1 MNLKRCDQC
10 LLVCLILAAFLTD
23 LVSCQKNSTKSK
35 PRDKSS
41 KKGKETKESAPYYS
55 FAAWNN
61 RGKICLLVKLDATFK
76 ITYEASYGEQVSVF
90 QSMRNLMTYLAP
102 NIKFKLILID

>member
-1 MNLKRCDQC
+1 M
-10 LLVCLILAAFLTD
+10 IAALLTD

-35 PRDKSS
+35 QRDKGA
-41 KKGKETKESAPYYS
+41 KKGSKESAPYYS

-76 ITYEASYGEQVSVF
+76 ITYEASYGEQVSSSFAIYVAF
-90 QSMRNLMTYLAP
+90 KNKICLMLLWVVLMDNTS
-102 NIKFKLILID
+102 ISIR